1 MKVYTKK
8 QLLAKAVKM
17 GFNKK
22 EAESSIKRNYD
33 LYIIYHSDFNLAKA
47 TKYCVLFF

>member
-1 MKVYTKK
+1 MKIYTKE

-17 GFNKK
+17 GFNKN

-33 LYIIYHSDFNLAKA
+33 LYVRHHSGFSLTKA
-47 TKYCVLFF
+47 TRYCVLFF